1 MRESAWAWDDGS
13 STHRF
18 NSLNKSLV
26 SAHHVA
32 GSVLGT
38 RGTSV
43 SKTDQDRGLS
53 GSSHPSGREE
63 ETDNK

>member
-1 MRESAWAWDDGS
+1 MLGLVMMVLPLS
-13 STHRF
+13 RF

-26 SAHHVA
+26 STHHVP

-43 SKTDQDRGLS
+43 SKTDQDPGLN
-53 GSSHPSGREE
+53 GNSHPSGREE

>member
-1 MRESAWAWDDGS
+1 M
-13 STHRF
+13 
-18 NSLNKSLV
+18 
-26 SAHHVA
+26 A

-53 GSSHPSGREE
+53 GSSHPRGREE
-63 ETDNK
+63 EIDNK